1 VFLGLVAPLF
11 IFLDKNEQ
19 VLIFI
24 FFDKNEQYINQAHV
38 SRRAVAGAAGAREE
52 ERNHGE
58 N

>member
-1 VFLGLVAPLF
+1 VFLVLS
-11 IFLDKNEQ
+11 FLYLYFFDKNEQ

-38 SRRAVAGAAGAREE
+38 LRRAVAGAAEAREE